1 MTARVKVSEGGRIVI
16 PAELRQALGIN
27 VGDEVLVQL
36 EDGEIRLMPASQAI
50 RRVQEALAKYKP
62 AGRSAVDDLIAERRA
77 EAASE

>member
-27 VGDEVLVQL
+27 VGDEVLVVL
-36 EDGEIRLMPASQAI
+36 EDGEIRVMPASQAI
-50 RRVQEALAKYKP
+50 RRVQEALAPYKP

-77 EAASE
+77 EAFRE